1 MEEVQHA
8 NAQAVTDF
16 LLSLQDPALKR
27 AKALKAPLMYFDQLS
42 MFTHAPNIRRLLKQ
56 LKFQF
61 TRNLNKEKRY
71 S

>member
-8 NAQAVTDF
+8 NAQVVTDF
-16 LLSLQDPALKR
+16 LLTLQDPALKR
-27 AKALKAPLMYFDQLS
+27 AKPLKAPIVYFDQLS
-42 MFTHAPNIRRLLKQ
+42 MFTNDPNIRRLLKQ

>member
-8 NAQAVTDF
+8 NAQVVTDV
-16 LLSLQDPALKR
+16 LLTLQDPALKR
-27 AKALKAPLMYFDQLS
+27 AKPLKAPIVYFDQLS
-42 MFTHAPNIRRLLKQ
+42 MFTNDPNIRRLLKQ